1 MGEGIYL
8 DTILVPLS
16 LFITIVYHA
25 FLCYTIKNKP
35 SRTTYGIDKLR
46 RTAWGLNVNQVV
58 IACYCMFCFNFK
70 KVRQKVMCKIDRDM
84 FVCSL
89 VELTV
94 SRIDFNL
101 KLEFE
106 VFFLYS

>member
-46 RTAWGLNVNQVV
+46 RTTWGLNVNQVV
-58 IACYCMFCFNFK
+58 IVCFVSILK
-70 KVRQKVMCKIDRDM
+70 KFDKID
-84 FVCSL
+84 
-89 VELTV
+89 E
-94 SRIDFNL
+94 
-101 KLEFE
+101 
-106 VFFLYS
+106 